1 MSREMFLLF
10 EYNIR
15 SLELCYKSTV
25 CIALRKRT
33 HFIKHQEQNP
43 PQMSSLIEI
52 TFIANLEFGAI
63 AFY

>member
-1 MSREMFLLF
+1 MSRDVFLQF
-10 EYNIR
+10 ECNIR
-15 SLELCYKSTV
+15 SLEPCYKSTV
-25 CIALRKRT
+25 CIVLRKGT

-52 TFIANLEFGAI
+52 TFTANLESAAI

>member
-1 MSREMFLLF
+1 MFLLF

-15 SLELCYKSTV
+15 SLEPCYKSTM
-25 CIALRKRT
+25 CIVLRKKKT
-33 HFIKHQEQNP
+33 HFIRHLEQNL

-52 TFIANLEFGAI
+52 TFTANLEFGAI

>member
-1 MSREMFLLF
+1 MSRDMFLLF

-15 SLELCYKSTV
+15 SLEPCYKSTM
-25 CIALRKRT
+25 CIVLRKGT

-52 TFIANLEFGAI
+52 TFTANLEFGAI